1 MCAGVCIQCLGQSV
15 NTGKLADDVMSGTF
29 GGEKIKGVVNKTK
42 FLETGIER
50 NDDRTESGNSENT
63 G

>member
-1 MCAGVCIQCLGQSV
+1 MLGTKLTM
-15 NTGKLADDVMSGTF
+15 NTGKLADGVMSGTF
-29 GGEKIKGVVNKTK
+29 GGEKINEVVNKTK

-50 NDDRTESGNSENT
+50 NDDRKESGNSENI